1 MPLWL
6 SPWQTTTRQAIY
18 PSFPGLYLRDES
30 AYYPSWLGS
39 NVAGNKNNCGFYATL
54 NLFHSKAKKCI
65 FNSHSTC
72 SSRYVGWLCFEYFI
86 DFHGN
91 AKDVIGIFCCFAT
104 DGFRMMEIFFNEGVA
119 FQGACWHMRDENVDN
134 KDAFH
139 RYLSHSVARWKRE
152 IETFPVSFSE
162 YFDKVFYM
170 SVKLVHCKWRQQVKW
185 THLLSCFFSVLRRV
199 HLDYLREMI
208 FSILKDNLKEDR

>member
-1 MPLWL
+1 MPFWR
-6 SPWQTTTRQAIY
+6 SPWQTATRQAIY

-39 NVAGNKNNCGFYATL
+39 NVAGNKNKCGFYVAL

-72 SSRYVGWLCFEYFI
+72 SSGYVGWLCFEYFI

-119 FQGACWHMRDENVDN
+119 FQVVEDVGTCETKMSTTKMRFIVICHIQWLVE
-134 KDAFH
+134 KEKLKLFLC
-139 RYLSHSVARWKRE
+139 RSRSTSTK
-152 IETFPVSFSE
+152 
-162 YFDKVFYM
+162 YFT
-170 SVKLVHCKWRQQVKW
+170 CQW
-185 THLLSCFFSVLRRV
+185 
-199 HLDYLREMI
+199 
-208 FSILKDNLKEDR
+208 N

>member
-39 NVAGNKNNCGFYATL
+39 NVAGNKNKCGFYATL
-54 NLFHSKAKKCI
+54 NLFHSKAKKWI

-91 AKDVIGIFCCFAT
+91 AEDVIGIFCCFAT
-104 DGFRMMEIFFNEGVA
+104 DGFRMMETFFNEGVA
-119 FQGACWHMRDENVDN
+119 FQGVEDVGTCETKMSTTKMRFIVICHIQWLVE
-134 KDAFH
+134 KEKLKLFLC
-139 RYLSHSVARWKRE
+139 RSRSTSTK
-152 IETFPVSFSE
+152 
-162 YFDKVFYM
+162 YFT
-170 SVKLVHCKWRQQVKW
+170 CQW
-185 THLLSCFFSVLRRV
+185 
-199 HLDYLREMI
+199 
-208 FSILKDNLKEDR
+208 N